1 MAYSKIHAIKSTVSK
16 AIDYITN
23 PDKTTLSDGT
33 QLVSSFGCV
42 PETASIEFNLTAQ
55 LAKEIKGDYSRSG
68 GANNLAYHMIQ
79 SFAIEDSEKITPQ
92 QVHQL
97 GIEFVK
103 EFLGDNYEYVISTH
117 IDKEHIHNHIIFNS
131 TSFKDYKKFRSEPF
145 KTVAKI
151 REISDRICE
160 ENGLSVI
167 RTKGLPKSYIEWKLA
182 KDGKLTWK
190 ETIKNKIDE
199 LIPQVT
205 SYDEFV
211 MQMKAAGFDVK
222 EGKHIAFRA
231 PEQERF
237 VRGKR
242 IGEEYTKENIINR
255 ISTERVVTSHKKLKI
270 DSKLIFKKLTNG
282 FILTV
287 PNQDYLL
294 YLNGETA
301 KLNENLIDVVLAE
314 QNYTIMSKGLVPQGQ
329 ISAEQ
334 ILRDYGTPDNDIQIE
349 STDLRNEI
357 PLSEYIKLRQNN
369 NSEKLHKAA
378 EAIAYSRT
386 EGVVYYSDYNRVL
399 SELKDKSYETKHTL
413 MKLDDKVAEIKNVGK
428 LLVTYHKYLPVRQEL
443 NKLKFAKF
451 TRQKFLNKHQLELA
465 SLDYAERQLHQL
477 GIDPI
482 HTNKDVLIQQIKESE
497 QSIKALELKAD
508 RILERIDKLSEAQSI
523 VDDFVS
529 DNGREFSPNRG
540 IIQKKTTEVEI

>member
-255 ISTERVVTSHKKLKI
+255 ISTERVVTSNK
-270 DSKLIFKKLTNG
+270 
-282 FILTV
+282 TV
-287 PNQDYLL
+287 
-294 YLNGETA
+294 
-301 KLNENLIDVVLAE
+301 
-314 QNYTIMSKGLVPQGQ
+314 S
-329 ISAEQ
+329 
-334 ILRDYGTPDNDIQIE
+334 
-349 STDLRNEI
+349 
-357 PLSEYIKLRQNN
+357 
-369 NSEKLHKAA
+369 
-378 EAIAYSRT
+378 
-386 EGVVYYSDYNRVL
+386 
-399 SELKDKSYETKHTL
+399 
-413 MKLDDKVAEIKNVGK
+413 
-428 LLVTYHKYLPVRQEL
+428 
-443 NKLKFAKF
+443 
-451 TRQKFLNKHQLELA
+451 
-465 SLDYAERQLHQL
+465 
-477 GIDPI
+477 
-482 HTNKDVLIQQIKESE
+482 
-497 QSIKALELKAD
+497 
-508 RILERIDKLSEAQSI
+508 
-523 VDDFVS
+523 
-529 DNGREFSPNRG
+529 
-540 IIQKKTTEVEI
+540 